1 VGGVPPAAEV
11 RMAVVVSLTA
21 RPEGRA
27 ALIAAATESRRR
39 DTEMIVVVCTRDGSA
54 DTDPELADAAIAAQ
68 VGTQTSWS
76 THRIPNSEDPAED
89 IITLAEEV
97 AADLI
102 VMGLKQR
109 SPVGKLI
116 LGSGAQRILLDSSC
130 AVLAV
135 KAGDE
140 R

>member
-1 VGGVPPAAEV
+1 
-11 RMAVVVSLTA
+11 MAVVVSFTA
-21 RPEGRA
+21 RPEGLA
-27 ALIAAATESRRR
+27 ALVAAAAEARRR

-54 DTDPELADAAIAAQ
+54 IAAR
-68 VGTQTSWS
+68 VGSQTSWS
-76 THRIPNSEDPAED
+76 AHRIPGSEDPAED
-89 IITLAEEV
+89 IITVAEEV
-97 AADLI
+97 GADLI

-135 KAGDE
+135 KAADGH
-140 R
+140 